1 MTKFTGTRH
10 VLAVQDLTK
19 SVDFYKDQLDFE
31 CVWTDG
37 NWAFLQRNAF
47 FLMLGECREDVS
59 AHETNNHSYFAYV
72 ETTSIDS
79 FYNECKI
86 NDVEIISALTNQP
99 WGQREFGIRTI
110 DGHRIMFGET
120 LNNAY

>member
-10 VLAVQDLTK
+10 VLAVQDLKK
-19 SVDFYKDQLDFE
+19 SVAYYIDQLNFK
-31 CVWTDG
+31 CAWTDD
-37 NWAFLQRNAF
+37 NWAFLQRNEF

-59 AHETNNHSYFAYV
+59 AYETNNHSYFAYV

-79 FYNECKI
+79 FFNECKI
-86 NDVEIISALTNQP
+86 NGIEITSTLANQP

-110 DGHRIMFGET
+110 DGHRIMFGEP
-120 LNNAY
+120 LNDN